1 MDARDDEV
9 AALAR
14 QMFAFG
20 ADRVLEVWRR
30 MPRPVQR
37 RLLQHWPLWAHPGQR
52 PERDH
57 WRVWLV
63 MAGRG
68 FGKTRA
74 GAEWVH
80 ERARGNPRLR
90 IALVGATLAEVHQVM
105 VQGEAGLLRVA
116 RPEEEMIWRPTA
128 GVLTFASGA
137 QAFCYSGEAPEK
149 LRGPEHHI
157 AWCDELAKWRYPDGT
172 WDNLMLGLRLGER
185 PQAVVTTT
193 PRPIGL
199 LKRILKDAATVTSRG
214 RTADNVHLP
223 DAFVEEVRA
232 RYAGTRLGRQE
243 LDGELIED
251 VEGALWTRALVERC
265 RVDGVG
271 AGGEAAGPLH
281 QATHG
286 PPPLENEGR
295 IGPLLRVVVGV
306 DPPGTSG
313 GDACGIVA
321 CGLGADGLG
330 YVLGDH
336 SLSGARPEAWAR
348 AVAEAAARHG
358 ADRVVAEGNQGG
370 EMVEAVLRAA
380 DCNMPVRRVHAR
392 AGKTLRAEPVAALFE
407 QGKARFAGAFPELE
421 DELCGL
427 TVAGGYEGPGR
438 SPDRADAMVWA
449 MTELMLRRRG
459 SPRVR
464 ALVGGP
470 EGGAGALPSAT
481 AV

>member
-1 MDARDDEV
+1 MDSKDELING
-9 AALAR
+9 LAR
-14 QMFAFG
+14 RMFAFG
-20 ADRVLEVWRR
+20 AEAVAGVWGR

-37 RLLQHWPLWAHPGQR
+37 RLLHHWPLWAHPGQM
-52 PERDH
+52 PEQDE
-57 WRVWLV
+57 WRVWLL

-74 GAEWVH
+74 GAEWVLGM
-80 ERARGNPRLR
+80 ARLNPALR
-90 IALVGATLAEVHQVM
+90 VALVGASLAEVYQVM
-105 VQGEAGLLRVA
+105 VHGQSGLLRVA

-137 QAFCYSGEAPEK
+137 QAFCYSAEAPEK

-157 AWCDELAKWRYPDGT
+157 AWCDELAKWRYPDTT

-199 LKRILKDAATVTSRG
+199 LKRLLADAATIDSRG
-214 RTADNVHLP
+214 RTSDNLHLP
-223 DAFVEEVRA
+223 EAFVVEARA

-265 RVDGVG
+265 RVESVAVQGEAGLQLQVL
-271 AGGEAAGPLH
+271 AGGLPARDKSARGAAMV
-281 QATHG
+281 
-286 PPPLENEGR
+286 
-295 IGPLLRVVVGV
+295 RVVIGV

-321 CGLGADGLG
+321 CGLGADGAA

-336 SLSGARPEAWAR
+336 SLTGARPEAWAR
-348 AVAEAAARHG
+348 AVAQAAALHG
-358 ADRVVAEGNQGG
+358 ADRVIAEGNQGG

-380 DCNMPVRRVHAR
+380 DCTLPVRRVHASR
-392 AGKTLRAEPVAALFE
+392 GKVARAEPVAALFE
-407 QGKARFAGAFPELE
+407 QGKARFIGAFPELE

-427 TVAGGYEGPGR
+427 TISGGYEGPGG

-449 MTELMLRRRG
+449 MTELMLRRG
-459 SPRVR
+459 GAPRVR
-464 ALVGGP
+464 PLVDAP
-470 EGGAGALPSAT
+470 ADGA
-481 AV
+481 AVRG